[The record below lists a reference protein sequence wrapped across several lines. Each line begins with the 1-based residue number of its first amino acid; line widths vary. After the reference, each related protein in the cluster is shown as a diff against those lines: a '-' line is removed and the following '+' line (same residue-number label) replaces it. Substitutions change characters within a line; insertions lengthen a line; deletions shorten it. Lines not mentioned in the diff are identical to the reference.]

1 MFTMMYLN
9 YVILPGLN
17 IFLFVYYTANP
28 KYNLKI
34 FPLESW
40 IVFFSILCITRISEF
55 FVSLKKIIMDDAR
68 IYIVQKENEEKG
80 DFEHV

>member
-9 YVILPGLN
+9 YVILHGLN

-80 DFEHV
+80 DFEPV